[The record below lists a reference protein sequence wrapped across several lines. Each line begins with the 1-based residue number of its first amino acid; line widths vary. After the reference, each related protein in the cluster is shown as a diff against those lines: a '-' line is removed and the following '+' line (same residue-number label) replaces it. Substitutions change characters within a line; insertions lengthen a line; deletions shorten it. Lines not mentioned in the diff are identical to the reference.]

1 MKYREFGLGQ
11 KETILLLHGGGLSWW
26 NYLEAAKLLQTDF
39 HIILPIL
46 DGHAGSD
53 RPFTTIE
60 ENASEIISFIDAQ
73 FGTSVLMIGGL
84 SLGGQI
90 LLEML
95 SQRRDLCSYALVES
109 ASVFPSKL
117 TNKLIAPAFGGSY
130 GLIKNRGFA
139 KMQFNALH
147 INPTLFDDYYRDKCQ
162 IRKEDLISFMK
173 ATTSYTLKD
182 SLRSVSSEVH
192 VYYGS
197 RETGLIKHSAEMIG
211 KKLPGCILHPL
222 TGFDHGDF
230 SLNHAAAYADAV
242 RQIVLRD

>member
-147 INPTLFDDYYRDKCQ
+147 INPTLFDDYYRDTCQ
-162 IRKEDLISFMK
+162 IRKEDMISFMK
-173 ATTSYTLKD
+173 ATTSYSLKD

-222 TGFDHGDF
+222 TGFYHGEF
-230 SLNHAAAYADAV
+230 SLNHADAYADAV
-242 RQIVLRD
+242 RQIVL

>member
-1 MKYREFGLGQ
+1 MKYRGFGLGQ

-53 RPFTTIE
+53 RPFTTID

-109 ASVFPSKL
+109 ASVLPSKL

-147 INPTLFDDYYRDKCQ
+147 INPMLFDDYYRDTCQ
-162 IRKEDLISFMK
+162 IRKEDMISFMK
-173 ATTSYTLKD
+173 ATTSYSLKY

-222 TGFDHGDF
+222 TGFYHGDF
-230 SLNHAAAYADAV
+230 SLNHADAYADAV

>member
-147 INPTLFDDYYRDKCQ
+147 INPTLFDDYYRDTCQ

-197 RETGLIKHSAEMIG
+197 RETGLIKHSAEMLG
-211 KKLPGCILHPL
+211 KELPGCILHPL
-222 TGFDHGDF
+222 TGFYHGEF
-230 SLNHAAAYADAV
+230 SLNHADAYADAV

>member
-117 TNKLIAPAFGGSY
+117 TNNLISPAFGGSY

-147 INPTLFDDYYRDKCQ
+147 INPTLFDDYYRDTCQ

-197 RETGLIKHSAEMIG
+197 RETGLIKHSAEMLG
-211 KKLPGCILHPL
+211 KELPGCILHPL
-222 TGFDHGDF
+222 TGFYHGEF
-230 SLNHAAAYADAV
+230 SLNHADAYADAV